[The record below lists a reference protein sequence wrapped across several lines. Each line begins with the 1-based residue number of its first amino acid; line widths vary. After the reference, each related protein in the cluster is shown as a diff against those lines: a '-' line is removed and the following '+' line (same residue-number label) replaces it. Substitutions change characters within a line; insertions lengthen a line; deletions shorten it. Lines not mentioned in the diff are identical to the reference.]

1 MLSTE
6 LCNVVFDNINDL
18 VIIYDTN
25 RRIVNVNSA
34 IERVFGIRREE
45 ILGKSVFEFIDR
57 EHAKILID
65 REKMLR
71 EGNTLLQK
79 PQVFRI
85 NYKGREIFLEAKSAP
100 IIKDGEFKG
109 IVSIL
114 RDVTERVKHEKE
126 LERMKEELENIFNNA
141 PFGIAYFDKEL
152 RIIRLNAAAEKI
164 VGMKTHEIRGRHC
177 YDVVGQYKDSKDRKG
192 RERICDWCKALD
204 ALKTGLPMVMEREY
218 KGKWLKNITVPV
230 KNEKG
235 EIVGGMEILTD
246 ITKEKE
252 LLNRVKAAE
261 EKYKSLFENARD
273 GIFIVDENA
282 KILEA
287 NRVAYERLGYKKE
300 EFVGKSLFD
309 VTPES
314 IHPIIMHRLKDA
326 FKRGYLFFESY
337 NVKKDGSLLPVE
349 IVIQRIEYEGKPA
362 LLNISRDISFR
373 KEMEDKLM
381 LAEKLSSLA
390 TLTAGIAHEIN
401 NPLNNIL
408 ISAQL
413 ILEEIKDGKPPQPED
428 IEDIIRQVERVSE
441 IVKSLKDFSKVEIAR
456 NQEVNLREIIE
467 STLKYAEIFI
477 KRNNIRVE
485 KELEDIKLAGNKI
498 HLQQVFYNIIVNA
511 CEAME
516 DGGTLEVR
524 CWQDKAT
531 AKVLIKDEGVG
542 ISKELLRKIFDPFFT
557 TKGPEGTGL
566 GLSVALNIVKR
577 MGGEI
582 RVESEPGKGST
593 FTVVLPL
600 S

>member
-1 MLSTE
+1 MLSEE
-6 LCNVVFDNINDL
+6 LCRVVFDNINDL
-18 VIIYDTN
+18 VIVYDTKK
-25 RRIVNVNSA
+25 RIVNVNSA
-34 IERVFGIRREE
+34 IERVFGISKED
-45 ILGKSVFEFIDR
+45 IVGKSVLEFID
-57 EHAKILID
+57 EENAKILLE
-65 REKMLR
+65 RYRRFR
-71 EGNTLLQK
+71 EGNATLQR
-79 PQVFRI
+79 PHVFKV
-85 NYKGREIFLEAKSAP
+85 NYKGREIFLEAKSTP
-100 IIKDGEFKG
+100 IIRNGEFQG
-109 IVSIL
+109 VASIL
-114 RDVTERVKHEKE
+114 RDVTERVKKEKE
-126 LERMKEELENIFNNA
+126 LQRVKEELENIFNNA

-152 RIIRLNAAAEKI
+152 RILRLNSAAEKI
-164 VGMKTHEIRGRHC
+164 VGMKTQEIRGKHC
-177 YDVVGQYKDSKDRKG
+177 YDVVGQYKNSKERKG
-192 RERICDWCKALD
+192 RERICDWCTALE
-204 ALKTGLPMVMEREY
+204 ALETGEPKVMEREY
-218 KGKWLKNITVPV
+218 KGRWLKNITVPV

-252 LLNRVKAAE
+252 LLQRVKAAE

-273 GIFIVDENA
+273 GILIVDENA

-309 VTPES
+309 ITPES
-314 IHPIIMHRLKDA
+314 VHPVIMHRMRDA
-326 FKRGYLFFESY
+326 FEQGHLFFESY

-349 IVIQRIEYEGKPA
+349 VVIQRIEYEGKPA
-362 LLNISRDISFR
+362 LLNISRDISLR
-373 KEMEDKLM
+373 KEMEEKLM

-408 ISAQL
+408 LSAQL
-413 ILEEIKDGKPPQPED
+413 ILEELKDGKPPQPE
-428 IEDIIRQVERVSE
+428 EVEEIIRQVERVSE
-441 IVKSLKDFSKVEIAR
+441 IVKSLKEFSKVEIER
-456 NQEVNLREIIE
+456 NQVVNLREILE
-467 STLKYAEIFI
+467 STLKYASIFI
-477 KRNNIRVE
+477 KKHNIVV
-485 KELEDIKLAGNKI
+485 KKDLEDIKLTGNRI

-511 CEAME
+511 CEAMRE
-516 DGGTLEVR
+516 GGTLEVR
-524 CWQDKAT
+524 CWRDKAT

-542 ISKELLRKIFDPFFT
+542 ISREVLRKIFDPFFT

-582 RVESEPGKGST
+582 RVESEPGKGSA